1 VGLECYRIGDLLLDA
16 GKQEVIRNG
25 VVVPVP
31 RLSFKLL
38 LSLARHAPNVVSI
51 EQLEREVWEG
61 LVVDRGTINKRV
73 LLLRKALS
81 TDEGD
86 DRYIAVIRGSGYRL
100 IAQVERVECS
110 SQETGLAANGR
121 RIPVEKKPGP
131 MRNFPFWLFG
141 IVALLAVYHGFQM
154 TTAKIAERETIDTVT
169 SGAQPSSARYNQTT
183 IAVLPFLDLS
193 ETGSHQYLGDGIAE
207 EVINLLTAMDGLQVA
222 ARTSSFSF
230 RNSDLTTLEIAPRLR
245 VGTILEG
252 SVRSFGDRIR
262 VTAQLI
268 DTRTGFHIWS
278 QNYDRLYDEIF
289 EVQDDIAFNIAH
301 SLKLT
306 LDESNQIDS
315 ERSTT
320 SNIEAFELYLKGRD
334 LYNNRIKLRA
344 DGLRDALDYF
354 TKAVELDPGFVS
366 AHAGIARAT
375 WLLTTYDDSVD
386 EEAYFH
392 QAETSAM
399 FALELNPRSADALS
413 SLASVHALRGDIE
426 RAAAYFE
433 QIRMIGSDDSNIY
446 HWEAMLHLRLGY
458 FEELI
463 EPLSDVLRLDPFN
476 EHIAWTLAAAHN
488 FSGTPQAA
496 LVILDGLE
504 HFTYR
509 QYVSGLSAIN
519 SGNYNEARKL
529 LRNVRMR
536 SGILPAAFADS
547 IIDALE
553 DPAMSDEVALTI
565 VSVVNN
571 GELSELVG
579 FESLLVLGSSR
590 AFDLGIDPMSD
601 IVKIQMHSQ
610 VWNNWAV
617 EVRKD
622 PRFKEWVEALGYVD
636 FWRKHGWPDRCRPTG
651 PDDFECI

>member
-1 VGLECYRIGDLLLDA
+1 
-16 GKQEVIRNG
+16 
-25 VVVPVP
+25 
-31 RLSFKLL
+31 
-38 LSLARHAPNVVSI
+38 
-51 EQLEREVWEG
+51 
-61 LVVDRGTINKRV
+61 
-73 LLLRKALS
+73 
-81 TDEGD
+81 
-86 DRYIAVIRGSGYRL
+86 
-100 IAQVERVECS
+100 
-110 SQETGLAANGR
+110 
-121 RIPVEKKPGP
+121 
-131 MRNFPFWLFG
+131 
-141 IVALLAVYHGFQM
+141 
-154 TTAKIAERETIDTVT
+154 
-169 SGAQPSSARYNQTT
+169 
-183 IAVLPFLDLS
+183 
-193 ETGSHQYLGDGIAE
+193 
-207 EVINLLTAMDGLQVA
+207 
-222 ARTSSFSF
+222 
-230 RNSDLTTLEIAPRLR
+230 
-245 VGTILEG
+245 
-252 SVRSFGDRIR
+252 
-262 VTAQLI
+262 
-268 DTRTGFHIWS
+268 
-278 QNYDRLYDEIF
+278 
-289 EVQDDIAFNIAH
+289 
-301 SLKLT
+301 
-306 LDESNQIDS
+306 
-315 ERSTT
+315 
-320 SNIEAFELYLKGRD
+320 
-334 LYNNRIKLRA
+334 
-344 DGLRDALDYF
+344 
-354 TKAVELDPGFVS
+354 
-366 AHAGIARAT
+366 
-375 WLLTTYDDSVD
+375 
-386 EEAYFH
+386 
-392 QAETSAM
+392 
-399 FALELNPRSADALS
+399 
-413 SLASVHALRGDIE
+413 
-426 RAAAYFE
+426 
-433 QIRMIGSDDSNIY
+433 
-446 HWEAMLHLRLGY
+446 
-458 FEELI
+458 
-463 EPLSDVLRLDPFN
+463 LSDVLRLDPFN